1 MIKYFCDRCG
11 KETKKNAIVVQKDVA
26 RGGKFNSVIFVFDT
40 GILCEECAEKFD
52 AIKDKLRY
60 EEDIFNMTEE
70 EIRLLRCSF
79 KVGDE
84 VITDDGRVG
93 IIESICTCDK
103 CKARGFYE
111 PRIKMKIGSQ
121 IYITD
126 TDKSDGFKAYYK
138 IGNKVFGNIDD
149 QYLLDHLKTYKDAIK
164 EIEAQLD
171 VIKGVRENNNDRR

>member
-11 KETKKNAIVVQKDVA
+11 KETKQTCKVIPKNVA
-26 RGGKFNSVIFVFDT
+26 RGGRDNSVLIVFGN

-52 AIKDKLRY
+52 AIKDKLER

-70 EIRLLRCSF
+70 EIRLLRCTF

-93 IIESICTCDK
+93 VIESICTCDK
-103 CKARGFYE
+103 CKERGFYE

-126 TDKSDGFKAYYK
+126 TDKSDGFKDYYK
-138 IGNKVFGNIDD
+138 IGDKVFGNIYDK
-149 QYLLDHLKTYKDAIK
+149 YLLDHLKTYKEAIK
-164 EIEAQLD
+164 EIEAQLS
-171 VIKGVRENNNDRR
+171 VIEGLKKN